1 MGNISVT
8 IKRKGLEDS
17 IRKAVLFTKSRP
29 HKVKRDTLPRKAK
42 HKKSL
47 IPS

>member
-8 IKRKGLEDS
+8 VNRKSLQDS
-17 IRKAVLFTKSRP
+17 IRLSVLFTKSRP

-42 HKKSL
+42 HKKPL
-47 IPS
+47 TP

>member
-8 IKRKGLEDS
+8 VKRKGLEDS
-17 IRKAVLFTKSRP
+17 IRRAVLFTKSRP

-42 HKKSL
+42 HKERL
-47 IPS
+47 TP